1 MKTLPVILGILL
13 SLIPT
18 TSHAQSTF
26 GVVLGTVKDASGA
39 VVGNAAVRLT
49 NLGENIQR
57 ETLTDV
63 NGDYEFLN
71 AKPGNYSVSINR
83 SGFRTFSMRDLTL
96 VARQT
101 LRVDAALQVGDV
113 AESGGASVRRRDCH
127 RFPGHRRIA
136 QLAQGGKPARQ
147 CPRRR

>member
-13 SLIPT
+13 SLNPT
-18 TSHAQSTF
+18 TSYAQSTF

-83 SGFRTFSMRDLTL
+83 SGFRTFALLLWHAASGSAMIKL
-96 VARQT
+96 ARFRRAEGQAVS
-101 LRVDAALQVGDV
+101 LR
-113 AESGGASVRRRDCH
+113 GAPGFRRE
-127 RFPGHRRIA
+127 
-136 QLAQGGKPARQ
+136 
-147 CPRRR
+147 